1 MDWFNA
7 IRSVQFHY
15 LKVAFPIASDNE
27 VRQHGSTVLSLP
39 LVLGYAIKE
48 PISYD

>member
-1 MDWFNA
+1 MAHCCSKLFVPFRFQEVVDWFNA

-27 VRQHGSTVLSLP
+27 VRQH
-39 LVLGYAIKE
+39 
-48 PISYD
+48 